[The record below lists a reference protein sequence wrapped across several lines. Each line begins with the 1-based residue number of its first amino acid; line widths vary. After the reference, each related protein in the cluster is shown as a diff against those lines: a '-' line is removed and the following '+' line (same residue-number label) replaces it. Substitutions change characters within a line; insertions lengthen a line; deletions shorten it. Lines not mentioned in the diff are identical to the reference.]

1 MSVDE
6 KRTKRI
12 YMLHLRLNRVSSLS
26 VRDHDPMALQGQWK
40 SATLEMEDS
49 IPGGISGTAHVDAF
63 SDDTRIY
70 LRRTMPL
77 PRKAEFELLFGPS
90 TCISIEKNAFAE
102 VTEVETSPDRRTSFC
117 LIS

>member
-1 MSVDE
+1 
-6 KRTKRI
+6 
-12 YMLHLRLNRVSSLS
+12 MLHLRLPRVSSLG
-26 VRDHDPMALQGQWK
+26 VRDHDPMALQRRWK

-49 IPGGISGTAHVDAF
+49 IPGGISGTAQVDAF

-77 PRKAEFELLFGPS
+77 PRKAEFELLFGSS

-102 VTEVETSPDRRTSFC
+102 VRDESGQKDFSFC
-117 LIS
+117 LIA